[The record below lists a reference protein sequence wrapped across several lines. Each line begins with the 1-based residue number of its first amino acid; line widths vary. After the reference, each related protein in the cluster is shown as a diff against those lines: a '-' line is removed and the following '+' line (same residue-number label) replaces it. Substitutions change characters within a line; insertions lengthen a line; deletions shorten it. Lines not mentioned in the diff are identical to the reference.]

1 MKLKKAQIINMTSTE
16 LHAHI
21 FVGVEP
27 WIGVALED
35 RLTDEAI
42 VELTKHE
49 RFKLTHDWAW
59 MVMAEWADQD
69 VLDHTI

>member
-1 MKLKKAQIINMTSTE
+1 MSAEFWLGV
-16 LHAHI
+16 HI
-21 FVGVEP
+21 FASVEP

-42 VELTKHE
+42 IELTKHD
-49 RFKLTHDWAW
+49 RFKLTHGWAW

-69 VLDHTI
+69 VLDHAI